1 MSVIVSS
8 DVCHGVGGAVAG
20 MLDADAPDG
29 FGQRAAIDAFRSG
42 FYNDARQELGPFSR
56 PWAPFVRC
64 APTRIV

>member
-8 DVCHGVGGAVAG
+8 DVCHGVGGAV
-20 MLDADAPDG
+20 DG
-29 FGQRAAIDAFRSG
+29 GEVAL
-42 FYNDARQELGPFSR
+42 NDARQELGPFSR